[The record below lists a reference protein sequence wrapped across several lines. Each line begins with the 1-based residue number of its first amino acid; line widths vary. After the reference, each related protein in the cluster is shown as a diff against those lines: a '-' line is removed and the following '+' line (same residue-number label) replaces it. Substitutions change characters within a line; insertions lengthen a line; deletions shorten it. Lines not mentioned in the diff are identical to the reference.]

1 MPQQSE
7 ITREEQIK
15 YLDGGISRLINQ
27 AEKLI
32 DAPMYAEVIE
42 KIKQLKGEAR
52 ILQAIRKHLT
62 ESDLAHWMDRCHE
75 LEVKLAEK
83 PEPVRVSIIME
94 DAKFLALI
102 PFVED
107 LIPVLKSMNI
117 EVSDGE
123 TEEA

>member
-1 MPQQSE
+1 MSE
-7 ITREEQIK
+7 PTREEMVEWIIDIDRKYRCLCLVHPQFSDPVTEKDKQIF
-15 YLDGGISRLINQ
+15 
-27 AEKLI
+27 
-32 DAPMYAEVIE
+32 
-42 KIKQLKGEAR
+42 
-52 ILQAIRKHLT
+52 QAIRSHLT
-62 ESDLAHWMDRCHE
+62 ESDIAHWMDRCHE